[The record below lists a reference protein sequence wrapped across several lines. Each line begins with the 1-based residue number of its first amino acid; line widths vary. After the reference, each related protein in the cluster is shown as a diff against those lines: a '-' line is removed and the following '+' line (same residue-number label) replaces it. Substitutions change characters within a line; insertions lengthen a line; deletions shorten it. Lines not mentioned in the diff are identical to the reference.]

1 MPLRSILPARLEA
14 AVLDEVHGP
23 TRRTLSYNDL
33 PLGHRYR
40 REQPKHRRR
49 RLERHLLESGVGA
62 KKAVEALYPCLVAE
76 PLPWTEARKGH
87 LLTVV
92 VHEDP
97 DGALYDQVHAVGL
110 VAGREDR
117 FAELEGAGLKEP
129 DDERLQSRRQTGE
142 KRQRSQHLLLLAL
155 PGRGAT
161 ATAAG
166 ASGADATGGAVQSPG
181 VLSHLCAQRG
191 PTRIT
196 RPARARSSTSP
207 RSSDLA

>member
-1 MPLRSILPARLEA
+1 MDPPGAPSATTISPLVTVTGASSRNIAVAAWSDISSKAAWVRRKRWRLC
-14 AVLDEVHGP
+14 
-23 TRRTLSYNDL
+23 TRAWSPN
-33 PLGHRYR
+33 
-40 REQPKHRRR
+40 
-49 RLERHLLESGVGA
+49 A
-62 KKAVEALYPCLVAE
+62 
-76 PLPWTEARKGH
+76 LPWTEARKGH

-155 PGRGAT
+155 PGRSAT